1 MQTWDLRTV
10 DVEPR
15 QPQILSSDRGESRTI
30 AINLPAGE
38 ALQDHEVHERAH
50 LVVVDGEVEV
60 DGDGQT
66 VTGGPGFLAQFDPN
80 ERRQITAS
88 EDSRLV
94 LLLGPWPGEGH
105 PSQRAG

>member
-66 VTGGPGFLAQFDPN
+66 VTGGPGFLAVFSPR
-80 ERRQITAS
+80 ERHEVRARA
-88 EDSRLV
+88 DARLLLV
-94 LLLGPWPGEGH
+94 LAPWPGEGH
-105 PSQRAG
+105 PGARD